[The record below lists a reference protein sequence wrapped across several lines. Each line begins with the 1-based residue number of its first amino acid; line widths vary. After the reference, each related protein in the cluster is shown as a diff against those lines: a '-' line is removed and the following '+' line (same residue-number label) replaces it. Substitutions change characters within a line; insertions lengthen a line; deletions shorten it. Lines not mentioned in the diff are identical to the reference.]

1 MDLKR
6 IVRHLS
12 TPPWRVHRSF
22 PNAALQAI
30 EQAVR
35 DSEQQHTGQICVAIE
50 GALDALP
57 LLRGQQARTRAVEVF
72 SQLRVWDTADNN
84 GVLIYLLLADHDV
97 EIVADRGIHQRVG
110 AAGWEQVCQ
119 SMETQL
125 RTGDLSGGVL
135 TGIRSVGAYL
145 AEHFP
150 LRPGVLRPDS
160 LSDRPTIL

>member
-12 TPPWRVHRSF
+12 MPPWRVRRSF
-22 PNAALQAI
+22 PEAALHAI

-50 GALDALP
+50 GALDGLS
-57 LLRGQQARTRAVEVF
+57 LLRGQTANERAVELF

-84 GVLIYLLLADHDV
+84 GVLIYLLLADRDV

-119 SMETQL
+119 SMESQL
-125 RTGDLSGGVL
+125 RSGDLSGGVL
-135 TGIRSVGAYL
+135 SGIRAVGAYL
-145 AEHFP
+145 AAHFP
-150 LRPGVLRPDS
+150 LSAGTTRPDG
-160 LSDRPTIL
+160 LSDRPAIL